1 MQTSSPNPHEA
12 IGSIL
17 ISMKSVESGGAVFA
31 HALRV
36 AVASNSCLRVLHL
49 DQSSLE
55 ARSLLIPTLRR
66 MLERWGMQ
74 SVMGADTGTAMES
87 VRVDSMQIDSIQTG
101 DSNSLQFKVLEF
113 ATSSQDQEPS
123 CLDEYRKRHSTDL
136 IVLDAEA
143 QDGWM
148 GRLMELNQ
156 FANSR
161 STIPATLFVPNKA
174 SCFVSPSSGAIRLT
188 KILIP
193 CISDP
198 HPINALRFVSH
209 LVDCLDQRTGSFT
222 LLYVGSPDATPNINP
237 PSVDGWTW
245 VIKTLPGSP
254 AEKILQQA
262 ECMEADLIVLTIVRM
277 DFSDA
282 PPDALSGV
290 PDPDVPVPVA
300 PVLRSIPSEVIRR
313 SRCPT
318 LVVPTDFG

>member
-17 ISMKSVESGGAVFA
+17 IPMNSMESGGAVLA
-31 HALRV
+31 HALRI
-36 AVASNSCLRVLHL
+36 AVASNSCLRVLPL
-49 DQSSLE
+49 DQPLSKDAHFALI
-55 ARSLLIPTLRR
+55 ARVRK
-66 MLERWGMQ
+66 MLELWGLPSDMQ
-74 SVMGADTGTAMES
+74 AEVAELES
-87 VRVDSMQIDSIQTG
+87 VGLNSAYVHSEQIDFVQSDFNTLQVKLQRIATN
-101 DSNSLQFKVLEF
+101 SNKQE
-113 ATSSQDQEPS
+113 SSYR
-123 CLDEYRKRHSTDL
+123 DENRKQHSTDL
-136 IVLDAEA
+136 IVLDAES
-143 QDGWM
+143 QDG
-148 GRLMELNQ
+148 RSDSLLLVKR

-161 STIPATLFVPNKA
+161 PPFHATLFVPSNS
-174 SCFVSPSSGAIRLT
+174 SCFVSPSSGEIRLT

-254 AEKILQQA
+254 VEKILQQA

-277 DFSDA
+277 DGSDSTSDSSC
-282 PPDALSGV
+282 PDSSCLG
-290 PDPDVPVPVA
+290 P
-300 PVLRSIPSEVIRR
+300 IPLEVIRR

-318 LVVPTDFG
+318 LLVPMDYG